1 MNITTTD
8 DEEKIDSYSSL
19 TRGILPGEFYIYYLI
34 SIYIISTSAGPGTL
48 WCGVNDIADD
58 YSHLGQLW
66 RLDTCCRQHDFC
78 PVKVRKY
85 FFLFTTNIFYI
96 LLQVKPLQ
104 SRQGLF
110 NLSPYTKSHC
120 SCDTIFYDCLKT
132 VNSSESRAVGH
143 FFFNVIGVECVEER
157 LSRQCVR
164 EQRSVGGQQKV
175 LDQDVPMESEQRSL
189 IIPGLALGL
198 KGPSQTSCAKFATK
212 SNLVGMKRKR
222 RF

>member
-1 MNITTTD
+1 MPVAGISFSEMIDIISACKQFHSEVNITTTD

-19 TRGILPGEFYIYYLI
+19 TRGIL
-34 SIYIISTSAGPGTL
+34 PGTL

-78 PVKVRKY
+78 PVK
-85 FFLFTTNIFYI
+85 
-96 LLQVKPLQ
+96 VKPLQ

-143 FFFNVIGVECVEER
+143 FFFNIIGVECVEER

>member
-1 MNITTTD
+1 MTR
-8 DEEKIDSYSSL
+8 KRL
-19 TRGILPGEFYIYYLI
+19 TATPPSPGEFSRVSSIPTIYYLPPT
-34 SIYIISTSAGPGTL
+34 IYIISTSAGPGTL

-85 FFLFTTNIFYI
+85 LFLFTTNIFYI

-164 EQRSVGGQQKV
+164 EQKSVGGQQKV
-175 LDQDVPMESEQRSL
+175 LDQDVPMKSEQRSL